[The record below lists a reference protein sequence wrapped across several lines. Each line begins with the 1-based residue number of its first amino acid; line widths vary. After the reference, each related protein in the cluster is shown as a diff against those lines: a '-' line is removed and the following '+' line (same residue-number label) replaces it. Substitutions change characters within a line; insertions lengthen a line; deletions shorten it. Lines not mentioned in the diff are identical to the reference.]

1 MRVLVPHETD
11 CLVLSGP
18 TRYKVSFQYF
28 ITLCYEAKKN
38 TIFQIPTRLF
48 VKKLD
53 WHQSRQ
59 LDIYQ
64 LMAVDL
70 TSHDTS
76 NSIICISPP
85 PSTATQPWKPSMIYP
100 VFPLKD
106 PARSTAS
113 LSACQ
118 QLRYDRIY
126 NDSVAASTTLFIGC
140 KWWAYAHS
148 LHPETSVYTFTC
160 QCTTLVT
167 Q

>member
-1 MRVLVPHETD
+1 MRRIVSSYQD
-11 CLVLSGP
+11 Q
-18 TRYKVSFQYF
+18 VSFQYF

-38 TIFQIPTRLF
+38 TTFQIPTRLF